1 MSWDEDELH
10 RWIARASAPRA
21 LVGSQGHDA
30 AVTARPKGRLVSC
43 HDQCVE
49 GVHAELDVRPEAF
62 GGKAVRRALSDLAAT
77 AATARG
83 VLLGLSAP
91 RDRATRWMRG
101 VITGARRA
109 AEESG
114 AEVWGGDLAAAPG
127 PARLGVTALG
137 EASARTKPV
146 GRDRARVGQLVV
158 CTGPVGG
165 SILGRHLRFTPRLD
179 AGRRLAAAGATAM
192 MDVSDGLAWDLY
204 RMSRASRVR
213 IELDHVPV
221 HADARR
227 LARRNGESAIRH
239 ALHDGE
245 DHELLATLTPAD
257 AERAVRAAR
266 ARGEPWCVVGRVT
279 RGAGLRLVGDAA
291 APEHADAR
299 TTADARRGENERAP
313 LARDWTPDEGGWRHG
328 R

>member
-1 MSWDEDELH
+1 MSWDEDDLH
-10 RWIARASAPRA
+10 RWLARASAPRA
-21 LVGSQGHDA
+21 LVGSWGHDA
-30 AVTARPKGRLVSC
+30 AVTTRPKGRLVSC

-49 GVHAELDVRPEAF
+49 GVHADVGVKPEAF

-91 RDRATRWMRG
+91 RERSERWMRG
-101 VITGARRA
+101 VLTGARRA
-109 AEESG
+109 AVECG

-137 EASARTKPV
+137 EVPLRGKPV

-192 MDVSDGLAWDLY
+192 MDVSDGLAWDLF
-204 RMSRASRVR
+204 RLARASRVR
-213 IELDHVPV
+213 IELEHVPV
-221 HADARR
+221 HDDARR
-227 LARRNGESAIRH
+227 LARRRGRLKQSDGRDALWH

-245 DHELLATLTPAD
+245 DHELLATMMPAD

-266 ARGEPWCVVGRVT
+266 ARGEAWSVVGRVA

-291 APEHADAR
+291 GGPAR
-299 TTADARRGENERAP
+299 A
-313 LARDWTPDEGGWRHG
+313 WSPDEGGWRHG